1 MEEWPLIRLTVAQFL
16 DGLASERPTP
26 GGGSVAAL
34 TGALAASLGHMVCG
48 YTRGRKK
55 FAEVEP
61 AVREIG
67 VRLQRAEK
75 LLRAMVDEDAAAYG
89 ALSDAFKLEKSDAGR
104 ADAIR
109 KAAGTAAV
117 VPLTTAGV
125 CRQVLTELSALRPI
139 GNPNLVSDIDVAKH
153 LAQAALQSAAINVRV
168 NVPLVDD
175 REAERLEAELTGLLL
190 EDWGDDLCNES
201 Q

>member
-16 DGLASERPTP
+16 DRLASERPTP

-34 TGALAASLGHMVCG
+34 TGALAASLGRMVCG
-48 YTRGRKK
+48 FTLGRKK
-55 FAEVEP
+55 FAEAEP
-61 AVREIG
+61 AVREIAG
-67 VRLQRAEK
+67 RLAQAEK

-89 ALSDAFKLEKSDAGR
+89 ALSAAFKLDKSDAGR

-125 CRQVLTELSALRPI
+125 CRQVLSELAALRPI
-139 GNPNLVSDIDVAKH
+139 GNPNLASDVDVATH

-168 NVPLVDD
+168 NIPLVDD
-175 REAERLEAELTGLLL
+175 SKAERLEAEVTRLLL
-190 EDWGDDLCNES
+190 EDSEAGDGC
-201 Q
+201 